1 MMLKSAMN
9 LSESIEKYREAT
21 EEFISTVSRLTEAEL
36 DVPKDQGWTARQ
48 VIHHVADS
56 EAQSYARLRRLIVEP
71 GTQIQGYDEAA
82 WGEDET
88 LGYEVLPTQISID
101 VFKAVRASSL
111 EILKRLSASQLE
123 NSGTHSESG
132 EYSIHTWLES
142 YINHPM
148 DHAAQI
154 RSSF

>member
-36 DVPKDQGWTARQ
+36 DTAKDQGWTARQ

-71 GTQIQGYDEAA
+71 GTQIQGYDEGA
-82 WGEDET
+82 WGENKT
-88 LGYEVLPTQISID
+88 LGYEVLPIQISLD

-123 NSGTHSESG
+123 NSGIHSESG
-132 EYSIHTWLES
+132 EYSIRAWLES

-154 RSSF
+154 RSGF

>member
-1 MMLKSAMN
+1 MELI
-9 LSESIEKYREAT
+9 ESIEKYRQAT
-21 EEFISTVSRLTEAEL
+21 EEFISTASKLTDAQL
-36 DVPKDQGWTARQ
+36 DAAKDQGWTARQ

-82 WGEDET
+82 WGENKT
-88 LGYEVLPTQISID
+88 LGYEELPIQISLD

-111 EILKRLSASQLE
+111 EILKRLTVAQLE
-123 NSGTHSESG
+123 NSGFHSEAG
-132 EYSIHTWLES
+132 EYSIRTWLKN

-148 DHAAQI
+148 EHAEQV
-154 RSSF
+154 RSGL

>member
-1 MMLKSAMN
+1 MELI
-9 LSESIEKYREAT
+9 ESIEKYRQAT
-21 EEFISTVSRLTEAEL
+21 EEFISTASKLTDAQL
-36 DVPKDQGWTARQ
+36 DAAKDQGWTARQ

-82 WGEDET
+82 WGENKT
-88 LGYEVLPTQISID
+88 LGYEELPIQISLD

-111 EILKRLSASQLE
+111 EILKRLTVAQLE
-123 NSGTHSESG
+123 NSGFHSEAG
-132 EYSIHTWLES
+132 EYSIRTWLKN

-148 DHAAQI
+148 EHSAQI
-154 RSSF
+154 RSGL

>member
-1 MMLKSAMN
+1 MELI
-9 LSESIEKYREAT
+9 ESIEKYRQAT
-21 EEFISTVSRLTEAEL
+21 EEFIVTVSKLSEAEL
-36 DVPKDQGWTARQ
+36 DVAKNQGWTARQ

-82 WGEDET
+82 WGENKT
-88 LGYEVLPTQISID
+88 LGYEELPIQISLD

-111 EILKRLSASQLE
+111 EILKRLSANQLE
-123 NSGTHSESG
+123 NAGTHSESG
-132 EYSIHTWLES
+132 EYSIRAWLES

-148 DHAAQI
+148 EHAVQI
-154 RSSF
+154 RSGL

>member
-71 GTQIQGYDEAA
+71 GTQIQGYDEGA
-82 WGEDET
+82 WGENKT
-88 LGYEVLPTQISID
+88 LGYEVLPIQISLD

-123 NSGTHSESG
+123 NSGIHSESG
-132 EYSIHTWLES
+132 EYSIRAWLES

-154 RSSF
+154 RSGF